1 MKVGLYTPY
10 FYTLGG
16 GEKYLLTIAE
26 VLSEDHHVEILL
38 PEASRIEEERERAF
52 RRFAD
57 LKLDKIKFRL
67 GPFAAHEPWWK
78 RSLVTAEYDLFFYVT
93 DGSFFWSKARKN
105 VVIIQSPDT
114 LNLGGW
120 KQRIKQSPW
129 KVKLCYSDYV
139 RNWLER
145 KWGIDVKVLPP
156 AIDPSTYRVAPKEK
170 IILMVGRFSKRPH
183 DKKHT
188 HMVGIFKEMIDQ
200 RMLDGWKMVIMGGLR
215 RDQPEDVKYY
225 EEVVA
230 EAKGYPVEVVAD
242 ASFNDLITM
251 YAKAKIFWHAT
262 GFKEDLDKV
271 PERAEHFGITTV
283 EAMASSA
290 VPIVVN
296 SGGQPEIVQQ
306 EVSGLLWDNTDQL
319 KEMTIQI
326 AHNDHK
332 REIMAIAARRR
343 AFDFDKKTFRKKLY
357 ESLK

>member
-26 VLSEDHHVEILL
+26 VLSEDHTVEILL
-38 PEASRIEEERERAF
+38 PQSNDLHIEREKALK
-52 RRFAD
+52 RFAD
-57 LKLDKIKFRL
+57 LKLDRIKFRL
-67 GPFAAHEPWWK
+67 GPFAADEPWWK
-78 RSLVTAEYDLFFYVT
+78 RSLLTAEYDLFFYVT

-120 KQRIKQSPW
+120 KQRVKQIPW

-139 RNWLER
+139 KQWLER
-145 KWGIDVKVLPP
+145 KWGLEMHILPP
-156 AIDPSTYRVAPKEK
+156 AIDPGSYIVSPKENV
-170 IILMVGRFSKRPH
+170 ILMVGRFSRRPH
-183 DKKHT
+183 DKKHAP
-188 HMVGIFKEMIDQ
+188 MVAAFKDMYEKG
-200 RMLDGWKMVIMGGLR
+200 MLPGWKMIIMGGLR
-215 RDQPEDVKYY
+215 RDQPEDVEYFQ
-225 EEVVA
+225 EVVN
-230 EAKGYPVEVVAD
+230 EAKGAPVEVIAD
-242 ASFNDLITM
+242 ASFDSLIAT

-262 GFKEDLDKV
+262 GFKEDLLKV

-283 EAMASSA
+283 EAMASA
-290 VPIVVN
+290 CVPIVVN

-306 EVSGLLWDNTDQL
+306 EVNGLLWNSIEELQQQTL
-319 KEMTIQI
+319 SI

-357 ESLK
+357 EVIK